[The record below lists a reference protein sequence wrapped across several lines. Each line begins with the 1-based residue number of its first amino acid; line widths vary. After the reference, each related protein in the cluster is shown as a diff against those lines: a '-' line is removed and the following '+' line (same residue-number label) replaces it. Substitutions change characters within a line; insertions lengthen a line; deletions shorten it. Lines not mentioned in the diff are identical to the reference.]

1 MSVEKVNKYKEN
13 KKNRK
18 EILEKERKKKKLYRI
33 GGWAAGIVVV
43 GGLVLMLGLTAKNSY
58 NDYLAAQ
65 PDYSSDSV
73 IISDMTGILET
84 EEAEGTV
91 EDETAE
97 GETAEDETAE
107 TSDETDETA
116 EETKAE

>member
-1 MSVEKVNKYKEN
+1 MSVEKVNKYKEA

-33 GGWAAGIVVV
+33 GGWVAGIVVV

-73 IISDMTGILET
+73 IISDMTGILDTLET
-84 EEAEGTV
+84 EEAEGTAEDETA

-97 GETAEDETAE
+97 GETAE
-107 TSDETDETA
+107 TSDETA